1 MPGPHVHDFE
11 PLLAGASPARER
23 LEALI
28 ERIASTPRTTALVRG
43 ERGAPLAAAAR
54 LIHARSA
61 RSGRP
66 CVVLRASDSLGEGFA
81 ERLHG
86 ERGALGAAAG
96 GTLILHEVHE
106 LADDAQRALLG
117 ELTDASFDVRVVA
130 TSSADL
136 EEEVALGRLRED
148 LFYRL
153 NVLALHVPAL
163 RERADDLVAIARAAM
178 EPLAEAAGRR
188 CPGLTADAALA
199 LRAHAWPGDL
209 AELRGVLA
217 AALARTRAGAVSSRD
232 LALPSVRSEQ
242 ADPFDGERNLKA
254 IEERVIRVVLRETNG
269 NKSRAARVLGLN
281 RQTLYNKLEALPSA

>member
-130 TSSADL
+130 TSSA
-136 EEEVALGRLRED
+136 ERLK
-148 LFYRL
+148 
-153 NVLALHVPAL
+153 AKMSKAC
-163 RERADDLVAIARAAM
+163 
-178 EPLAEAAGRR
+178 AGR
-188 CPGLTADAALA
+188 
-199 LRAHAWPGDL
+199 W
-209 AELRGVLA
+209 
-217 AALARTRAGAVSSRD
+217 VS
-232 LALPSVRSEQ
+232 
-242 ADPFDGERNLKA
+242 
-254 IEERVIRVVLRETNG
+254 T
-269 NKSRAARVLGLN
+269 LN
-281 RQTLYNKLEALPSA
+281 RVNASRRSSASRSTHGA